1 MSLEKQY
8 NETNI
13 NKLFEQAINNSDIF
27 ACEKKKMR
35 QKSIKCVE
43 GHEDKIKKEL
53 KENQQKITEKII
65 KNEDEQKKTVDKS
78 ETKKATY
85 QMEVEKIS
93 LSFTNINLNDIK
105 QLDKKENNDRSNK
118 DLDENG
124 LNVKQNFNRVE
135 NKIK

>member
-13 NKLFEQAINNSDIF
+13 NKLFEQAINKTDIF
-27 ACEKKKMR
+27 ACENNEMR
-35 QKSIKCVE
+35 QKSIKSVE
-43 GHEDKIKKEL
+43 GDEDKNKKEL
-53 KENQQKITEKII
+53 KRNQQKITEKII

-78 ETKKATY
+78 KANKATY

-105 QLDKKENNDRSNK
+105 QMDKKENNDQSNK
-118 DLDENG
+118 DLNEIG
-124 LNVKQNFNRVE
+124 LNEKQNLNNVE
-135 NKIK
+135 NKMK